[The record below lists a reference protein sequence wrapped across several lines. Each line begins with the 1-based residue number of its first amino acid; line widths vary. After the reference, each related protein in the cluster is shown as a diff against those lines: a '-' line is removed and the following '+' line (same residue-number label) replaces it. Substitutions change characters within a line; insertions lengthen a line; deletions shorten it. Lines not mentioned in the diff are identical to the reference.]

1 MNEMSHGILLYY
13 FFFFLFPVVDESVM
27 EATHVRMNRAS
38 TRGNNGKEE
47 KETRK
52 RPADIT
58 NGGGVI
64 FSDVLPAGG

>member
-1 MNEMSHGILLYY
+1 VRI
-13 FFFFLFPVVDESVM
+13 
-27 EATHVRMNRAS
+27 RMNRAS

-64 FSDVLPAGG
+64 FFFGRVARWRMTEAINSMASAGW

>member
-1 MNEMSHGILLYY
+1 VRI
-13 FFFFLFPVVDESVM
+13 
-27 EATHVRMNRAS
+27 RMNRAS

-64 FSDVLPAGG
+64 FFFSDVLPAGG